1 MTRPP
6 ACHYELMLAH
16 QSGHPTAPW
25 VCPVCRDRLAL
36 GEDGRRW
43 ICRGAHSFDVA
54 REGYVHLWL
63 AGQRRQRQPGD
74 SPEMVKARHR
84 FLASGAFDPLTDAI
98 ADAVARERP
107 TTVLDVGCG
116 DGRHTRSAPAPMVIG
131 VDVAKSAVALA
142 AHAHPDGWYAVASA
156 ADLPL
161 ADAAVDMVLNVFGPV
176 VPMEL
181 ARVLR
186 SGGTVVA
193 VHPGPAHLEDLRNLV
208 YEDGRPHDVKPP
220 LRSVPEWFAEVGT
233 AFVSFQILL
242 TKATQLHDLFAMT
255 PYSWQAS
262 PALSARLADAAA
274 GRFETRADIHLTTY
288 RRTDRPIIC

>member
-1 MTRPP
+1 MP
-6 ACHYELMLAH
+6 AH

-25 VCPVCRDRLAL
+25 LCPVCRNRLAL
-36 GEDGRRW
+36 DEYRRRW
-43 ICRGAHSFDVA
+43 ICRGGHSFDVA

-98 ADAVARERP
+98 ADAVAGEGP

-116 DGRHTRSAPAPMVIG
+116 DGRHTRSTAAPIVIG
-131 VDVAKSAVALA
+131 IDVAKSAVALA

-156 ADLPL
+156 AELPL
-161 ADAAVDMVLNVFGPV
+161 GDMAVDMVLNVFGPV

-193 VHPGPAHLEDLRNLV
+193 AHPGPGHLEDLRNLV
-208 YEDGRPHDVKPP
+208 YEDGRPHVVKPP
-220 LRSVPEWFAEVGT
+220 LRTVPEWFAEVGT
-233 AFVSFQILL
+233 AFVSFPISL
-242 TKATQLHDLFAMT
+242 TESTQLHDLFAMT

-262 PALSARLADAAA
+262 PALNARLARVAA

-288 RRTDRPIIC
+288 RRTDRPILS